1 MDYMLLEIKDEAEIL
16 GESTLTGFEDCIEVM
31 SYSHGVAQQVLGTT
45 SHTGRTTGRPN
56 FQDMTVSK
64 VLDATTPLLN
74 YNCAKATNLGAV
86 KLHLVRQDAE
96 GEGDYANAF
105 AYMVYEMDQRHH
117 LLGQRRRGR
126 GRPAGGDAH
135 PELRQG
141 DLDVPE
147 AAGAGS
153 RGRGERREN
162 YTGKQAQRNTG
173 WLGTRCPREGLR

>member
-56 FQDMTVSK
+56 FQDLTVSK

-105 AYMVYEMDQRHH
+105 AYMVYEMTNTIISSVSVGGGGGGLPVETLTMNFDKVTWTYQKQRVDQ
-117 LLGQRRRGR
+117 
-126 GRPAGGDAH
+126 
-135 PELRQG
+135 
-141 DLDVPE
+141 
-147 AAGAGS
+147 GAEGNV
-153 RGRGERREN
+153 EN
-162 YTGKQAQRNTG
+162 YWEQSTNTG
-173 WLGTRCPREGLR
+173 G